1 MFRRQSS
8 GRASRSGHDILNPD
22 QCCPAVQLGRIP
34 SAALPPTSRLLEA
47 DHWSARGGLSMS
59 NISPIADRVRD
70 ACVVPAA
77 WVHAAADKLIEKY
90 GGDAMTEAGRLLSVA
105 VTRRELDRVL
115 IMLRVQFAVA
125 ALQLLQ
131 TDRR

>member
-1 MFRRQSS
+1 
-8 GRASRSGHDILNPD
+8 
-22 QCCPAVQLGRIP
+22 
-34 SAALPPTSRLLEA
+34 
-47 DHWSARGGLSMS
+47 MS
-59 NISPIADRVRD
+59 NISPIADGVRV
-70 ACVVPAA
+70 ASVVPAA
-77 WVHAAADKLIEKY
+77 WVDAAADNLIEKY
-90 GGDAMTEAGRLLSVA
+90 GADAMTEAGRLLSVA

>member
-1 MFRRQSS
+1 AQPFPPT
-8 GRASRSGHDILNPD
+8 GRA
-22 QCCPAVQLGRIP
+22 
-34 SAALPPTSRLLEA
+34 LEA

-59 NISPIADRVRD
+59 NISPIGDGVRV
-70 ACVVPAA
+70 ASVVPAA

-90 GGDAMTEAGRLLSVA
+90 GADAMTEAGRLLSVA

-125 ALQLLQ
+125 ALQA
-131 TDRR
+131 TAD

>member
-1 MFRRQSS
+1 
-8 GRASRSGHDILNPD
+8 
-22 QCCPAVQLGRIP
+22 
-34 SAALPPTSRLLEA
+34 
-47 DHWSARGGLSMS
+47 MS
-59 NISPIADRVRD
+59 NISPIADGVRV
-70 ACVVPAA
+70 ASVVPAA
-77 WVHAAADKLIEKY
+77 WVHAAADNLIEKY
-90 GGDAMTEAGRLLSVA
+90 GADAMTEAGRLLSVA